1 MGDAEASGAR
11 DGYAELGSDSSGG
24 AVTPLPFHTGDRD
37 AVPSVSGR
45 ASAEL
50 PFVGETSPHT
60 SGRQGT
66 DTTNTTP
73 VTSGA
78 RPRRTFSSLLPT
90 LPSVSSGL
98 FGTSGEPSAAERQA
112 QLHLE
117 EETQM
122 AMAISASLEET
133 QIHRPGGAFDPP
145 PVTPYLVKMGSASGG
160 VNGNLSANSTP
171 GSAHALNSANRNR
184 SMDRRSSLGGEQDF
198 DEDVSA
204 VRERTENDLHA
215 ETQSFKV
222 RVARLPNPDT
232 VFAPTQD

>member
-1 MGDAEASGAR
+1 
-11 DGYAELGSDSSGG
+11 
-24 AVTPLPFHTGDRD
+24 
-37 AVPSVSGR
+37 
-45 ASAEL
+45 
-50 PFVGETSPHT
+50 
-60 SGRQGT
+60 
-66 DTTNTTP
+66 
-73 VTSGA
+73 
-78 RPRRTFSSLLPT
+78 
-90 LPSVSSGL
+90 
-98 FGTSGEPSAAERQA
+98 
-112 QLHLE
+112 
-117 EETQM
+117 M

-222 RVARLPNPDT
+222 RVARFPNPDT